1 MKRYLTGIDWIIH
14 TIDYMIR
21 RKTAAGN
28 TFQIVL
34 RLEGKL
40 DGTMLRG
47 CLNKFIKKFPVVN
60 GRPMRDYNLAPYW
73 KIYPRHKM
81 LPLDIRTYHLD
92 DNAAFSKVL
101 STLEH
106 GINTP
111 FNSVR
116 EHLAFHLV
124 HTGKT
129 SFLGVVFDHCLFD
142 VRGAEAFLNMD
153 YSQGISLTEPAHLCK
168 WQEKFEAGKRVNRKL
183 VQLSENKAR
192 ALPLDSASNNQIFKF
207 KTISL
212 DKRQTS
218 AIIETAYN
226 KAGYLM
232 LMPYA
237 LAISMEALH
246 SIFLKRGIRTGDY
259 IIPVSI
265 DTRPV
270 EKVHQEVFFNHMS
283 FFLLRVKANEA
294 DSFPVLLQSIKQQ
307 IYDQIKA
314 DLPADIEKASL
325 LMRIAPLPVLSY
337 LMRLPLKGQI
347 SSFCFSYIGESAY
360 DSPMFM
366 GKKIHNIFHMP
377 RVPIPPGL
385 GIFFNQFQG
394 KLNVVFSYLDEM
406 LEKDE
411 IDLIVNTLRSGL
423 GVLTHTLLEGEAKEE
438 EQNL

>member
-1 MKRYLTGIDWIIH
+1 MKRYLTGVDWIIH
-14 TIDYMIR
+14 TINHIN
-21 RKTAAGN
+21 KKETGVGN
-28 TFQIVL
+28 MFQVVL
-34 RLEGKL
+34 QLKGTL
-40 DGTMLRG
+40 DETTLRE

-60 GRPMRDYNLAPYW
+60 GRPMRNYNLAPYW
-73 KIYPRHKM
+73 KIYSNNKM
-81 LPLDIRTYHLD
+81 LSPNIRTYRLD
-92 DNAAFSKVL
+92 DNATFSKVL
-101 STLEH
+101 FTLEQ
-106 GINTP
+106 GVNMP
-111 FNSVR
+111 FNSIK

-124 HTGKT
+124 HTGET

-153 YSQGISLTEPAHLCK
+153 YSQRISLTEPAHLCK

-183 VQLSENKAR
+183 VQLSENKSR
-192 ALPLDSASNNQIFKF
+192 FLPLHSVVNNQGFKF
-207 KTISL
+207 KIISL

-246 SIFLKRGIRTGDY
+246 SIFLKRGILTGDY

-270 EKVHQEVFFNHMS
+270 EKVHQEIFFNHMS

-294 DSFPVLLQSIKQQ
+294 DSFSVLLQSIKQQ

-337 LMRLPLKGQI
+337 LMRMPLKGQI
-347 SSFCFSYIGESAY
+347 ASFCFSYIGESAY

-411 IDLIVNTLRSGL
+411 IDSIIHTLRSGL

>member
-14 TIDYMIR
+14 TINHINKK
-21 RKTAAGN
+21 KTGIGN
-28 TFQIVL
+28 MFQVVL
-34 RLEGKL
+34 QLEGTL
-40 DGTMLRG
+40 DETTLQEY
-47 CLNKFIKKFPVVN
+47 LNKFIKKFPVVN

-73 KIYPRHKM
+73 KVYSKKEM
-81 LPLDIRTYHLD
+81 LFPNIRTYRLG
-92 DNAAFSKVL
+92 DNATFSKVL

-111 FNSVR
+111 FNSIR
-116 EHLAFHLV
+116 EHIAFHLIY
-124 HTGKT
+124 TGKT
-129 SFLGVVFDHCLFD
+129 SFLAVVFDHCLFD
-142 VRGAEAFLNMD
+142 VRGAEAFLNMFQQEQKSKSD
-153 YSQGISLTEPAHLCK
+153 YSQRISLAEPAHLCK

-183 VQLSENKAR
+183 VQLSENKSR
-192 ALPLDSASNNQIFKF
+192 FLPLPSVVNNQGFKF
-207 KTISL
+207 KIISL

-237 LAISMEALH
+237 LAISMDALH

-265 DTRPV
+265 DTRQV
-270 EKVHQEVFFNHMS
+270 EKVAKEVFFNHMS

-294 DSFPVLLQSIKQQ
+294 DSFSVLLQSIKQQ

-314 DLPADIEKASL
+314 DLPRDIEKASL
-325 LMRIAPLPVLSY
+325 LMRIAPLPVLGY

-347 SSFCFSYIGESAY
+347 ASFCFSYIGEAAY
-360 DSPMFM
+360 ASPVFM

-394 KLNVVFSYLDEM
+394 KLNVVISYLDGM

-411 IDLIVNTLRSGL
+411 IDSIVHALQSRL
-423 GVLTHTLLEGEAKEE
+423 GV
-438 EQNL
+438 